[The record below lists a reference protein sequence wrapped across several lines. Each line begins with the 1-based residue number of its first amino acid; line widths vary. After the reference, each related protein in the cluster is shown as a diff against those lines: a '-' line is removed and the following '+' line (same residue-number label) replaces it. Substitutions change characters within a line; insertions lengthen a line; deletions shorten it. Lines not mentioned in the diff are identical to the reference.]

1 MLQPKNKKTHKQMHY
16 CCDSS
21 KHSKSALPSQWNKN
35 KKTKN
40 SSMNSK
46 DKDVL
51 K

>member
-1 MLQPKNKKTHKQMHY
+1 MHY

-21 KHSKSALPSQWNKN
+21 KHSKSALPSQLNKN
-35 KKTKN
+35 KKKKKSSTK
-40 SSMNSK
+40 SK

>member
-1 MLQPKNKKTHKQMHY
+1 MHY

-21 KHSKSALPSQWNKN
+21 KHSKSALPSQLNKN
-35 KKTKN
+35 KKKKKN
-40 SSMNSK
+40 SSTKSK

>member
-1 MLQPKNKKTHKQMHY
+1 MHY

-21 KHSKSALPSQWNKN
+21 KHSKSALPSQLNKN
-35 KKTKN
+35 KKKKKRN
-40 SSMNSK
+40 SSTKSK

>member
-1 MLQPKNKKTHKQMHY
+1 MHY

-21 KHSKSALPSQWNKN
+21 KHSKSALPSQLNKN
-35 KKTKN
+35 KKKKN
-40 SSMNSK
+40 SSTKSK

>member
-1 MLQPKNKKTHKQMHY
+1 MHY

-35 KKTKN
+35 KKTKQKQKN